1 MSEHASL
8 SWEEACPSTAAA
20 SAQETKY
27 MKGKQGY
34 NRGLMGNLK
43 LFSTV
48 SPYFPNTFPA
58 LHRNAGRHPNVAEQQ
73 VKFRF
78 QLILHPSRRSM
89 GLRAL
94 LLGLLTFNTSFS
106 YPNLSTQSDSLR
118 V

>member
-1 MSEHASL
+1 
-8 SWEEACPSTAAA
+8 
-20 SAQETKY
+20 

-78 QLILHPSRRSM
+78 QLVLHPSRRSM
-89 GLRAL
+89 ELRAL

-106 YPNLSTQSDSLR
+106 STSTQNDSWR